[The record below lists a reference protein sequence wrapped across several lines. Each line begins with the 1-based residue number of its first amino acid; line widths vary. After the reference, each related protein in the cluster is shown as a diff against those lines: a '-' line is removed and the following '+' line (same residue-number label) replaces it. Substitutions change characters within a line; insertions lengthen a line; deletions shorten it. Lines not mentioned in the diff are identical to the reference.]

1 MILTEKIMKSE
12 SDEETE
18 VDSKLTGWTQRVQQ
32 HMLRAK
38 WLQSSLAEKGLGI
51 PLDTKLNMRQ

>member
-32 HMLRAK
+32 HMLGAK
-38 WLQSSLAEKGLGI
+38 WLQSILAEKGLGI
-51 PLDTKLNMRQ
+51 PPDTKLNMRQ